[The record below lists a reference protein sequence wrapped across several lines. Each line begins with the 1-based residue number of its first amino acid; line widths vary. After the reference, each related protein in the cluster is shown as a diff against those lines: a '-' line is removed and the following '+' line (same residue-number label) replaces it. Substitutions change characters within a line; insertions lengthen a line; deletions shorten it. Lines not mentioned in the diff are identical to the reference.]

1 MHEHTDEY
9 VPPTHLWR
17 RLSLDRRIDA
27 ATAFWQTDD
36 EASQS
41 EQIEAILA
49 LSRHMKF
56 RPQSL
61 QSMPLDK
68 RAKYLAQLPAIS
80 ESVAA
85 RALVSYHLAHQRPMM
100 GAFLD
105 ALGIS
110 HDNGLITAEDLA
122 PPQKAA
128 LAAAAAGLT
137 KTFPAEDVSLY
148 LNTLLAQ
155 DPQTWE
161 GLGGLPQLT

>member
-9 VPPTHLWR
+9 VAPTRLWR
-17 RLSLDRRIDA
+17 RLPLERRIDA
-27 ATAFWQTDD
+27 ARAFWQTDD
-36 EASQS
+36 EASQT
-41 EQIEAILA
+41 EQIEAVLA

-56 RPQSL
+56 RPQSM

-68 RAKYLAQLPAIS
+68 RARYLAQLPGIS

-110 HDNGLITAEDLA
+110 HDDGLITAEDLA
-122 PPQKAA
+122 PPAPAA
-128 LAAAAAGLT
+128 LATAASGLT

-161 GLGGLPQLT
+161 GLGGLPQLS